1 MKRPEKHLERTVLAA
16 VGRFPDLVIGVNT
29 TDVLYRHAALGALC
43 VALRPFGDAAVR
55 AAVDVLARNRQMVG
69 SPGSPDLLGSY
80 RGLAFAWE
88 LKTEEGRVSD
98 LQEKWHASARRR
110 GLHVEVIRSPGE
122 ALESLVRVA
131 AGDDL
136 SGERTR

>member
-1 MKRPEKHLERTVLAA
+1 MKRPEKHLERRVLAA

-29 TDVLYRHAALGALC
+29 TDVLYRHSTLGALC

-88 LKTEEGRVSD
+88 LKTETGTVEPHQLAWHRAGR
-98 LQEKWHASARRR
+98 AR
-110 GLHVEVIRSPGE
+110 GLHVEVVRSPGD
-122 ALESLVRVA
+122 ALESLTRVA
-131 AGDDL
+131 ARDERR
-136 SGERTR
+136 GER